1 MSHAW
6 KELTFYK
13 KKYLLIELLIIVMM
27 FMVVFL
33 SGLANGLGR
42 AVSAAIENNPAQT
55 YILNEGAEQVI
66 TSSVL
71 TTKDQT
77 DLNSLNLKDSTT
89 LNIQRSSLTRQGH
102 EKKIDISYFAIDKD
116 SFMAPTL
123 SEGKQLTSYKK
134 AIILNDSLKA
144 EGIKLGD
151 KVIDKSSSISL
162 TVVGFVHNSMYGH
175 GPVAFIDKDI
185 YTEINKKINPQ
196 YQFLPQALVMK
207 NDKSISHL
215 PTQLEAVSK
224 KDVIQHIPG
233 YSAEQSTLNM
243 ILWVLVVASAGIL
256 GVFFYIITLQK
267 RHEFSVMKAIGT
279 KMSEIALFQLSQVI
293 ILALFGIIVGD
304 GLAISLSY
312 VLPDQMPFVINW
324 QNIILVSFVFLVIA
338 MISSAL
344 SIVKV
349 AKIDPVEVINGGGE

>member
-102 EKKIDISYFAIDKD
+102 EKKIDISY
-116 SFMAPTL
+116 
-123 SEGKQLTSYKK
+123 
-134 AIILNDSLKA
+134 
-144 EGIKLGD
+144 
-151 KVIDKSSSISL
+151 
-162 TVVGFVHNSMYGH
+162 
-175 GPVAFIDKDI
+175 
-185 YTEINKKINPQ
+185 
-196 YQFLPQALVMK
+196 
-207 NDKSISHL
+207 
-215 PTQLEAVSK
+215 
-224 KDVIQHIPG
+224 
-233 YSAEQSTLNM
+233 
-243 ILWVLVVASAGIL
+243 
-256 GVFFYIITLQK
+256 
-267 RHEFSVMKAIGT
+267 
-279 KMSEIALFQLSQVI
+279 
-293 ILALFGIIVGD
+293 
-304 GLAISLSY
+304 
-312 VLPDQMPFVINW
+312 
-324 QNIILVSFVFLVIA
+324 
-338 MISSAL
+338 
-344 SIVKV
+344 
-349 AKIDPVEVINGGGE
+349 